1 MVQKS
6 PVSGAGLLPC
16 LVICRSTSIL
26 RGTVRLLVLNRN
38 NRRRNLSASV
48 CVVFFFFFFS
58 LVCWFFWGAGFFTRL
73 VWLFW
78 VLFSWTVQA
87 RIDLP
92 LAKEDLLY
100 LHLPKYPSV
109 NLGLRRKVLNFDAL
123 VNTSVEAMMWRPFIF
138 SCIIAC
144 TGGSVL
150 FVCLF
155 LLCLLLCYIVTILYF
170 YSFNTKSS
178 SSSGENLQPH

>member
-48 CVVFFFFFFS
+48 CVVFFFFFLFFS
-58 LVCWFFWGAGFFTRL
+58 LLVFWGGGVLHKTSMAFL
-73 VWLFW
+73 SSLF
-78 VLFSWTVQA
+78 
-87 RIDLP
+87 
-92 LAKEDLLY
+92 
-100 LHLPKYPSV
+100 
-109 NLGLRRKVLNFDAL
+109 LNSTGQNRFA
-123 VNTSVEAMMWRPFIF
+123 SGF

-178 SSSGENLQPH
+178 SSSGENLQPHQHWS